1 VIWLSLEELGQQA
14 DLDPLL
20 TLLTLP
26 VQPEAQLK
34 RITQTILVLHP
45 EMLSA
50 VLTMLIERLPTL
62 TTTPSRG
69 GTHGVRRHSH

>member
-1 VIWLSLEELGQQA
+1 MPEA

-34 RITQTILVLHP
+34 RSTKQILVHHP
-45 EMLSA
+45 ELLSA
-50 VLTMLIERLPTL
+50 VLTMLLERLPTL
-62 TTTPSRG
+62 TNTPS
-69 GTHGVRRHSH
+69 